1 MTTYT
6 DESYFLTSAVHVEPS
21 GFKSATISF
30 EHTPKLDANVY
41 DNAIAR
47 VLQKYHPNLRLSY
60 LFSSTDDKSV
70 FVQYQVEG
78 AGHGKL
84 ESMMTDTKDIISA
97 KFLEILSKSQ
107 YQVFSFSSDKNF
119 SVMFTPPAEVAVTDL
134 EMIARASLSRN
145 GMTVGAAKYV

>member
-30 EHTPKLDANVY
+30 EHTPKLDANIY
-41 DNAIAR
+41 DKAIAN
-47 VLQKYHPNLRLSY
+47 VLQKYHPNLRLTY

-70 FVQYQVEG
+70 FVQYQIEG

-97 KFLEILSKSQ
+97 KFLEIMAKTQ
-107 YQVFSFSSDKNF
+107 YQVFSFSSDKPFN
-119 SVMFTPPAEVAVTDL
+119 VMFTPPAEIPLKDFEL
-134 EMIARASLSRN
+134 IARASLERN
-145 GMTVGAAKYV
+145 GFGVGTAKYV

>member
-6 DESYFLTSAVHVEPS
+6 EESYFLTSAVHVEPS
-21 GFKSATISF
+21 GFKAATMSF
-30 EHTPKLDANVY
+30 EHSPKLDANIY
-41 DNAIAR
+41 DKAIAN
-47 VLQKYHPNLRLSY
+47 VIQKYHPNLRMTY

-84 ESMMTDTKDIISA
+84 ESLMTDTKDLISA
-97 KFLEILSKSQ
+97 HFLEILAKSQ
-107 YQVFSFSSDKNF
+107 YQIFSFSSDKNF
-119 SVMFTPPAEVAVTDL
+119 SVMFTPPANVAVTDL

-145 GMTVGAAKYV
+145 GMTMGTAKYV